1 MANVKKF
8 GEAVVITSAA
18 KLEDIRK
25 IAKYRPEALVL
36 MGGEDGKEPLFAVG
50 LSSSRAGS
58 INGCSVN
65 FGGCNEEGFAQVTVS
80 YCGPAEDVKAH
91 LADSIGP
98 QVSMLGKLEATWP
111 AVLTEI
117 DADVAQIMAS
127 IEIG

>member
-25 IAKYRPEALVL
+25 IAKYRPGALVL
-36 MGGEDGKEPLFAVG
+36 MGGEDGKEPIFAVG
-50 LSSSRAGS
+50 LSQHRSGS
-58 INGCSVN
+58 INGFSVD

-80 YCGPAEDVKAH
+80 YCGPAENVKAH
-91 LADSIGP
+91 LADDIGP
-98 QVSMLGKLEATWP
+98 QIVMLGKLEETWP

-117 DADVAQIMAS
+117 DAEVANIMES